1 MRFVRELQLAVILS
15 KLGYVSLNSFH
26 GGTVWNSS
34 NPLSYKHYLNHVLT
48 CYLKTLRYHFLNTE
62 NKEELHEF
70 LHASRDFTDL
80 G

>member
-1 MRFVRELQLAVILS
+1 MFLKYKEIHLRFVRGLQLAVILS

-48 CYLKTLRYHFLNTE
+48 CYLKTLRYHFLNTP
-62 NKEELHEF
+62 KQ
-70 LHASRDFTDL
+70 RRIT
-80 G
+80 